1 MNSEVVGVNQ
11 IPVESCDSERSDLWF
26 RGDARS
32 WRRTS
37 SGRPKNRS
45 EIILS
50 FCPWSIW
57 IQFQFEKSNKWGCCF
72 KKFQDKIKKKSLFV
86 KMTRLFFKH
95 FTSSVSIEFSE
106 FSGTSSTPPHSLIL
120 FIHFLLPFSSNL
132 GFFKCISLLQDSKP
146 LKLKYWC
153 VTWFCSNWKKP
164 DPMNQNTASTLDIKY
179 KDKTCQR
186 CWRPMRD
193 VS

>member
-1 MNSEVVGVNQ
+1 MWFRAFWFVIHRWRSELAPYVVRPAKEQKWNYFKFLSLKHLDT
-11 IPVESCDSERSDLWF
+11 IPVW
-26 RGDARS
+26 
-32 WRRTS
+32 
-37 SGRPKNRS
+37 
-45 EIILS
+45 EIKQMRMLL
-50 FCPWSIW
+50 
-57 IQFQFEKSNKWGCCF
+57 QKV
-72 KKFQDKIKKKSLFV
+72 KKFQDKIKKKIFICEDDE
-86 KMTRLFFKH
+86 TIFKH

-106 FSGTSSTPPHSLIL
+106 FSGASSTPPHSLIL

-153 VTWFCSNWKKP
+153 VTWFCSNWKKS
-164 DPMNQNTASTLDIKY
+164 DPMNQNTASALDIKY